1 MLAVNDERFMREA
14 LILAAEAARA
24 GEVPVGAVVVKE
36 RRIIGRGYNRPR
48 KVTAPV
54 LYSIG
59 TILRTAPDPNAS
71 RLIILT
77 DIDRAIAVEIAWA
90 LWGDVGIG
98 NDLLIPILTDT
109 RAKVERG

>member
-1 MLAVNDERFMREA
+1 MVPLVIEIYLDTRVVMMT
-14 LILAAEAARA
+14 AA
-24 GEVPVGAVVVKE
+24 
-36 RRIIGRGYNRPR
+36 RGYNRPR